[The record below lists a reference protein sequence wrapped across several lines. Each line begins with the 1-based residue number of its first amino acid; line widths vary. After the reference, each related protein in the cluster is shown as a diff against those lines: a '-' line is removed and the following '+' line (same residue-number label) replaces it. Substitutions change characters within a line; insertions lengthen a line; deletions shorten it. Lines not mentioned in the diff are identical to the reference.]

1 MVHTIVEIK
10 MQKNIL
16 AEYKNLSP
24 SESCVSAPRDII
36 GNKLMQMHNR
46 QKHKKIKIDWLR
58 LRIILPAVRK
68 MKKTSTAAKTI
79 KYEF

>member
-1 MVHTIVEIK
+1 MVQTIAEIK

-24 SESCVSAPRDII
+24 SESWVSAPRDSI

-46 QKHKKIKIDWLR
+46 QKLKKIKID
-58 LRIILPAVRK
+58 
-68 MKKTSTAAKTI
+68 
-79 KYEF
+79 